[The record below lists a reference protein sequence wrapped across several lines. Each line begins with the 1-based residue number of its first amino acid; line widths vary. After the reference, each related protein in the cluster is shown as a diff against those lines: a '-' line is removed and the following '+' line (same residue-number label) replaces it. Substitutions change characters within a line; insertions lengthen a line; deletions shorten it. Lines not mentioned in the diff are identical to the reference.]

1 MSFFIAD
8 STGFSVAI
16 GDRDLVKFYRVFDT
30 LIELLAKV
38 DFNFGRDEVP
48 GETLRVTD
56 LENLP

>member
-16 GDRDLVKFYRVFDT
+16 GDRDLVKVYRVFDT

-38 DFNFGRDEVP
+38 DFNFG
-48 GETLRVTD
+48 
-56 LENLP
+56 

>member
-1 MSFFIAD
+1 MSFLIAD

-16 GDRDLVKFYRVFDT
+16 GERDLVRFYRVFDT

-38 DFNFGRDEVP
+38 DLDFGREEGP